1 MQKNG
6 KTRSVRARLTLHRET
21 LLRLSEGRL
30 AEIAGGAPETRPPNQ
45 CLTPHSCDRT
55 CTC

>member
-1 MQKNG
+1 MRKIRNS
-6 KTRSVRARLTLHRET
+6 RSPHARLTLHRET

-30 AEIAGGAPETRPPNQ
+30 SEIGGAAPETRPPNL
-45 CLTPHSCDRT
+45 CLTPLSCDRT

>member
-1 MQKNG
+1 MQKSR
-6 KTRSVRARLTLHRET
+6 KISSRPRLTLHRET

-30 AEIAGGAPETRPPNQ
+30 AQIAGGAPETRPPQQ
-45 CLTPHSCDRT
+45 CLTPLSCDRT